1 MWNFGNPAMF
11 LDFARDGV
19 QILILAWVLYFLY
32 EIIADTKITQV
43 VPIIILYALGFGVC
57 YIFHFDMLLLVYR
70 HATLP
75 LFMFLC
81 VLYHPELRRSFST
94 LATRRGR
101 FFRMSQS
108 TSADQIDSILAAC
121 ESLVEKKRGALIIF
135 PRHTDIKTVIDS
147 GTRLNAELSSALIN
161 TIFDHD
167 TPLHDGA
174 VVVQGG
180 RIIAASCYLPLSE
193 QTNIRASFGTRH
205 RAALGLSEESDA
217 VIIIVSEESGAISLA
232 YNANIYYDLTK
243 DTIKRLLLSLFNYH
257 DVRPQDLEKEKKDE
271 EAKQV
276 K

>member
-1 MWNFGNPAMF
+1 MI
-11 LDFARDGV
+11 LDYVRDGV

-32 EIIADTKITQV
+32 EAIADTKATQV
-43 VPIIILYALGFGVC
+43 VPIVIFYALGFGVC
-57 YIFHFDMLLLVYR
+57 HIFNFELLLLIYR
-70 HATLP
+70 YATLP
-75 LFMFLC
+75 LFMFFC

-94 LATRRGR
+94 LLTRRGR
-101 FFRMSQS
+101 FFRIGQN
-108 TSADQIDSILAAC
+108 TTADQIDSILVAC

-135 PRHTDIKTVIDS
+135 PRHTDIKTVIES

-180 RIIAASCYLPLSE
+180 RIVAASCYLPLSE

-232 YNANIYYDLTK
+232 YNANIYYDLSK
-243 DTIKRLLLSLFNYH
+243 ETIKKVLLSLFNYH
-257 DVRPQDLEKEKKDE
+257 DLRPQDLEKEEKDE
-271 EAKQV
+271 AGK
-276 K
+276 